1 MDEKRVHEPVEESR
15 LESAVP
21 EGLDL
26 RLAGDGSALP
36 TRPMVG
42 YNRWSHVAVVCGA
55 TSPTPDGQDV
65 VVRGAMNELYFRD
78 ADDLLAEL
86 EGQWA
91 DLYPDDMEPYIDEF
105 GEVSCPDW
113 L

>member
-1 MDEKRVHEPVEESR
+1 
-15 LESAVP
+15 
-21 EGLDL
+21 
-26 RLAGDGSALP
+26 
-36 TRPMVG
+36 
-42 YNRWSHVAVVCGA
+42 
-55 TSPTPDGQDV
+55 
-65 VVRGAMNELYFRD
+65 MNELYFRD